1 MGSLYTGGDRGV
13 GPKAVYVASNAWW
26 EELEVTLPRLP
37 ASMYWE
43 LAVDT
48 WEETQPP
55 CRAAEDRFTI
65 HPRSVMVFVAR

>member
-1 MGSLYTGGDRGV
+1 MLFRSGTG
-13 GPKAVYVASNAWW
+13 PQMVYVASNAWW

>member
-1 MGSLYTGGDRGV
+1 MSATSGTWVCCSPARSAAADPR
-13 GPKAVYVASNAWW
+13 W

-43 LAVDT
+43 LAADT
-48 WEETQPP
+48 WQESQPP
-55 CRAAEDRFTI
+55 RRTVEDRFTI